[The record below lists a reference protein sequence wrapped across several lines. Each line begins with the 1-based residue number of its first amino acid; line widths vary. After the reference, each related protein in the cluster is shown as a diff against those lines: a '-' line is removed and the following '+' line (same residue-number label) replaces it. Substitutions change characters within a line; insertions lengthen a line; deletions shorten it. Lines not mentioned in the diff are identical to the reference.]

1 LAGEQLEWQ
10 GFAFEGAA
18 MGLALLD
25 AVTPWRR
32 DRLASFIAGPADPHF
47 YIAHVG
53 AGWVLARLPL
63 SPRRFIARLDPFQ
76 RWLALDGYGFHE
88 GFFNWPRSV
97 VRQEVPRRLEG
108 YARRGFDQGL
118 GRSLWFVD
126 GADVDLLPRTIAAFP
141 PERQCDLWAGLGLAC
156 GYAGGR
162 SAAEIAQLA
171 GAAGESA
178 ACLAQGI
185 AFAAEAR
192 ARAENMAAHTELACA
207 TVWGMSAEEVAA
219 LTRNTR
225 PDLPPDAADTADTVD
240 AAVPAFEVWR
250 MNIQRRYSQRSS
262 A

>member
-18 MGLALLD
+18 MGLAVLD

-32 DRLASFIAGPADPHF
+32 NRLASFIAGPADPHF
-47 YIAHVG
+47 YIVHVG
-53 AGWVLARLPL
+53 AGWLLARLPL
-63 SPRRFIARLDPFQ
+63 SPRRYIARLDSLQ

-126 GADVDLLPRTIAAFP
+126 GADVTLLPRTIAAFP
-141 PERQCDLWAGLGLAC
+141 PARHGDLWAGLGLAC
-156 GYAGGR
+156 AYAGGR
-162 SAAEIAQLA
+162 SEAEIAQLVRAA
-171 GAAGESA
+171 GASA
-178 ACLAQGI
+178 PCLAQGI

-192 ARAENMAAHTELACA
+192 ARAGNMAAQTELACA
-207 TVWGMSAEEVAA
+207 VVWGMSAAEVAA
-219 LTRNTR
+219 LNRSAR
-225 PDLPPDAADTADTVD
+225 PDLPPDGVD
-240 AAVPAFEVWR
+240 VAVPAFEVWR
-250 MNIQRRYSQRSS
+250 TNIQHRYSQRSS